1 MNDHV
6 NDHKQDWDS
15 SWDLRPW
22 SQPSGRLQMCWGAAT
37 TGGLP
42 ESPGCRWVSSV
53 WTQPPFLD
61 SSLWGNPGG
70 SILKPVMEVR
80 GFSPDK
86 LGKHLSRGGTW
97 KSDSLDPS
105 GGAHYVWPAWLATG
119 YHSYS
124 SARKWRLKT
133 MFGSLAVELSQ
144 GTRKLLKR
152 DTEGRQSAPQPEGN
166 LSIDLTYWRLPKLC
180 SNHTSCCL
188 WVSGQGMA
196 GGSGCSVFLLPIE
209 DGTRAD
215 KNGGEVTEGVG
226 SGSSTQMFSK
236 FLRDF
241 QAWDWGMCY
250 FPLLI
255 LLDPNVHPDGR
266 TVFGNL

>member
-1 MNDHV
+1 
-6 NDHKQDWDS
+6 
-15 SWDLRPW
+15 
-22 SQPSGRLQMCWGAAT
+22 
-37 TGGLP
+37 
-42 ESPGCRWVSSV
+42 
-53 WTQPPFLD
+53 
-61 SSLWGNPGG
+61 
-70 SILKPVMEVR
+70 
-80 GFSPDK
+80 
-86 LGKHLSRGGTW
+86 
-97 KSDSLDPS
+97 
-105 GGAHYVWPAWLATG
+105 
-119 YHSYS
+119 
-124 SARKWRLKT
+124 
-133 MFGSLAVELSQ
+133 
-144 GTRKLLKR
+144 
-152 DTEGRQSAPQPEGN
+152 
-166 LSIDLTYWRLPKLC
+166 
-180 SNHTSCCL
+180 
-188 WVSGQGMA
+188 MA